1 MTETTQDIY
10 GNYYKEKGREMPK
23 TSSLQDIEA
32 RKLWDDMAH
41 VAHHVTYTDNS
52 QAAYQRLDDAVTK
65 LSNHPGCSWTQEL
78 IYYWIRQ
85 HYWK

>member
-1 MTETTQDIY
+1 MDTTKDIY
-10 GNYYKEKGREMPK
+10 GLYYKEKGREIPQ
-23 TSSLQDIEA
+23 TSSLNESKEA

-52 QAAYQRLDDAVTK
+52 EGAYQRLDEAVIR
-65 LSNHPGCSWTQEL
+65 LANHPDCSWTKEL

-85 HYWK
+85 QYWK